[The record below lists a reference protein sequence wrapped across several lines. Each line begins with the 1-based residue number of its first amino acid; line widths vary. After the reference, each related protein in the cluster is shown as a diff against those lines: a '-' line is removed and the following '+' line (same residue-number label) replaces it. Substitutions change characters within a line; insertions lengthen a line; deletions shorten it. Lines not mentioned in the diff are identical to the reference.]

1 MLDVRS
7 RAGVVAVTTG
17 VTVLFALPVVAFG
30 QVPGVDEVVGGV
42 QETVDKVAPAP
53 VPALP
58 TPPVRLPAPAP
69 SPKPQSSPSAPPAPP
84 AQAPSGS
91 APAQAPA
98 SGPAAPTQDGSGS
111 SGASSSTS
119 AKAASSAAAGK
130 KKKGRVAAARA
141 ASDDRAETASQGDGA
156 PTDVDIASQVADAPE
171 EASPS
176 TLPFTGFQLALMGV
190 LGLTAL
196 AGGLALRRGARGT
209 G

>member
-69 SPKPQSSPSAPPAPP
+69 SPKPQSSPSAPSAPT

-98 SGPAAPTQDGSGS
+98 SSPAAPTQDGSGS
-111 SGASSSTS
+111 AGASSSTS
-119 AKAASSAAAGK
+119 AKAAASAADG

-141 ASDDRAETASQGDGA
+141 ASDDKAANASQDDGA
-156 PTDVDIASQVADAPE
+156 PTDVDIASQVADVTE
-171 EASPS
+171 EANPS